1 MVGAA
6 SLGWLRLSVVIGVI
20 SQGFG
25 GLYQDGFAFADYLST
40 PKAAASGPCHAK
52 RKGPSA
58 MTIFTPP
65 PAPGEVEAFI
75 GQVVTD
81 LGAAFSGVLVNV
93 GRKLGL
99 YTAMADLGP
108 CTSVALAEAT
118 GIRERYVREWLANQ
132 AAGGYVAYNGR
143 TQTYTLPPAQAMVLA
158 LDQSPIF
165 MAAAFEV
172 AASFWL
178 DEDQIVEAFRS
189 GEGLG
194 WHAHNHRLF
203 CGTESFFRTGYRA
216 NLVSQWL
223 PALDGVVER
232 LRRGA
237 MVADIGCGHGASTI
251 LMAQAFPKSGFIGQ
265 DYHQASIEA
274 ARKRAAEQG
283 VKGNL
288 TFEVKAATEF
298 DGRDFDLICF
308 MDCLHDLGDPVGA
321 LARCREG
328 LKPDGKV
335 MLVEPYAGDRL
346 EENLNPIGR
355 MYYAASAMACT
366 PNSLS
371 QDVGLALGA
380 QAGEERLR
388 KVAREA
394 GFSNLRRAAQTP
406 VNLILELTP

>member
-1 MVGAA
+1 
-6 SLGWLRLSVVIGVI
+6 
-20 SQGFG
+20 
-25 GLYQDGFAFADYLST
+25 
-40 PKAAASGPCHAK
+40 
-52 RKGPSA
+52 
-58 MTIFTPP
+58 MTKLTQA
-65 PAPGEVEAFI
+65 PAPAPADVQAFI

-81 LGAAFSGVLVNV
+81 LSAAFSGVLVNV

-99 YTAMADLGP
+99 YRAMAERGH
-108 CTSVALAEAT
+108 CTSAALAQAT
-118 GIRERYVREWLANQ
+118 GVRERYVREWLANQ
-132 AAGGYVAYNGR
+132 VAGGYVAYDPG

-158 LDQSPIF
+158 VEHSPIF
-165 MAAAFEV
+165 MAPAFDV

-178 DEDQIVEAFRS
+178 DEDKIVETFRS

-216 NLVSQWL
+216 HLVAEWL
-223 PALDGVVER
+223 PALDGIVER
-232 LRRGA
+232 LQRGA
-237 MVADIGCGHGASTI
+237 RVADIGCGHGASTI
-251 LMAQAFPKSGFIGQ
+251 LMAQAFPQSSFVGL
-265 DYHQASIEA
+265 DYHDASIA
-274 ARKRAAEQG
+274 TARKRAAEQG
-283 VKGNL
+283 VTGNI
-288 TFEVKAATEF
+288 TFEVKGATQF
-298 DGRDFDLICF
+298 DGRGFDLVCF

-321 LARCREG
+321 LARCRQA

-335 MLVEPYAGDRL
+335 LLVEPYAGDRL

-371 QDVGLALGA
+371 QEVGLGLGA

-388 KVAREA
+388 QVAREA
-394 GFSNLRRAAQTP
+394 GFSSLRRAAQTP

>member
-1 MVGAA
+1 
-6 SLGWLRLSVVIGVI
+6 
-20 SQGFG
+20 
-25 GLYQDGFAFADYLST
+25 
-40 PKAAASGPCHAK
+40 
-52 RKGPSA
+52 
-58 MTIFTPP
+58 MTQFTPP
-65 PAPGEVEAFI
+65 PASSEIEAFI

-99 YTAMADLGP
+99 YQAMADLGA

-132 AAGGYVAYNGR
+132 AAGGYVAYDPGKR
-143 TQTYTLPPAQAMVLA
+143 TYALPPAQAMVLVH
-158 LDQSPIF
+158 DQSPIF
-165 MAAAFEV
+165 MAPAFEV

-178 DEDQIVEAFRS
+178 DENRIVETFRS

-216 NLVSQWL
+216 HLVSEWL
-223 PALDGVVER
+223 PALDGVVEC
-232 LRRGA
+232 LKHGA
-237 MVADIGCGHGASTI
+237 RVADIGCGHGASTI
-251 LMAQAFPKSGFIGQ
+251 IMAQAFPKSSFIGL
-265 DYHQASIEA
+265 DYHDASIA
-274 ARKRAAEQG
+274 IARERAAEQG
-283 VKGNL
+283 VRGNIA
-288 TFEVKAATEF
+288 FEAKAATEF
-298 DGRDFDLICF
+298 DGKDFDLICF
-308 MDCLHDLGDPVGA
+308 MDSLHDLGDPVGA
-321 LARCREG
+321 LACCRKA

-335 MLVEPYAGDRL
+335 LLVEPYANDRL

-371 QDVGLALGA
+371 QEVGLGLGA

-394 GFSNLRRAAQTP
+394 GFSNLRRAAQSP

>member
-1 MVGAA
+1 M
-6 SLGWLRLSVVIGVI
+6 S
-20 SQGFG
+20 
-25 GLYQDGFAFADYLST
+25 
-40 PKAAASGPCHAK
+40 K
-52 RKGPSA
+52 
-58 MTIFTPP
+58 FTPP

-81 LGAAFSGVLVNV
+81 LSAAFSGVLVNV

-99 YTAMADLGP
+99 YQTMANIGP
-108 CTSVALAEAT
+108 CTSMALAEAT
-118 GIRERYVREWLANQ
+118 GVRERYVREWLANQ
-132 AAGGYVAYNGR
+132 AAGGYVTYDPKK
-143 TQTYTLPPAQAMVLA
+143 QTYALPPAQAMVLA
-158 LDQSPIF
+158 VDQSPIF
-165 MAAAFEV
+165 MASAFEV

-178 DEDQIVEAFRS
+178 DEDQVVEIFRS

-194 WHAHNHRLF
+194 WHQHNHRMF
-203 CGTESFFRTGYRA
+203 CGTESFFRTGYRTH
-216 NLVSQWL
+216 LVSEWL
-223 PALDGVVER
+223 PALDGVVDR
-232 LRRGA
+232 LKRGA
-237 MVADIGCGHGASTI
+237 RVADIGCGHGASTI
-251 LMAQAFPKSGFIGQ
+251 LMAQAFPKSTFIGM
-265 DYHQASIEA
+265 DYHEQSIA
-274 ARKRAAEQG
+274 TARTRAANQG
-283 VKGNL
+283 VTGNIA
-288 TFEVKAATEF
+288 FEVQSATEI
-298 DGRDFDLICF
+298 DGKDFDLVCF

-321 LARCREG
+321 LKRSRMA

-335 MLVEPYAGDRL
+335 LLVEPYAGDNL

-371 QDVGLALGA
+371 QEVGLGLGA

>member
-1 MVGAA
+1 
-6 SLGWLRLSVVIGVI
+6 
-20 SQGFG
+20 
-25 GLYQDGFAFADYLST
+25 
-40 PKAAASGPCHAK
+40 
-52 RKGPSA
+52 
-58 MTIFTPP
+58 MTQFTPP
-65 PAPGEVEAFI
+65 PAPSEVEAFI

-81 LGAAFSGVLVNV
+81 LSATFSGVLVNV

-99 YTAMADLGP
+99 YQAMADLGA

-132 AAGGYVAYNGR
+132 AAGGYVAYDPGK
-143 TQTYTLPPAQAMVLA
+143 QTYALPPAQAMVLA

-165 MAAAFEV
+165 MAPAFEV

-178 DEDQIVEAFRS
+178 DENQIVETFRS

-194 WHAHNHRLF
+194 WHAHNHRMF

-216 NLVSQWL
+216 HLVSEWL

-232 LRRGA
+232 LKRGA
-237 MVADIGCGHGASTI
+237 RVADIGCGHGASTI
-251 LMAQAFPKSGFIGQ
+251 LMAQAFPKSSFIGL
-265 DYHQASIEA
+265 DYHDASIA
-274 ARKRAAEQG
+274 TARKRAAEQG
-283 VKGNL
+283 VTGN
-288 TFEVKAATEF
+288 TAFEVKAATEF

-308 MDCLHDLGDPVGA
+308 MDSLHDLGDPVGA
-321 LARCREG
+321 LARCRKA

-335 MLVEPYAGDRL
+335 LLVEPYAGDRL

-366 PNSLS
+366 PDSLS
-371 QDVGLALGA
+371 QEVGLGLGA

-406 VNLILELTP
+406 VNLILELAP

>member
-1 MVGAA
+1 
-6 SLGWLRLSVVIGVI
+6 
-20 SQGFG
+20 
-25 GLYQDGFAFADYLST
+25 
-40 PKAAASGPCHAK
+40 
-52 RKGPSA
+52 
-58 MTIFTPP
+58 MTQLTPP

-75 GQVVTD
+75 GRVVTD

-99 YTAMADLGP
+99 YQAMANLGA
-108 CTSVALAEAT
+108 CTSVALAAAT

-132 AAGGYVAYNGR
+132 AAGGYVAYDPETR
-143 TQTYTLPPAQAMVLA
+143 TYALPPAQAMVLA
-158 LDQSPIF
+158 FDQSPIF
-165 MAAAFEV
+165 MAPAFEV

-178 DEDQIVEAFRS
+178 DEDRIVETFRS

-216 NLVSQWL
+216 HLVSQWL

-232 LRRGA
+232 LTRGA
-237 MVADIGCGHGASTI
+237 RVADIGCGHGASTI
-251 LMAQAFPKSGFIGQ
+251 IMAQAFPKSRFVGV
-265 DYHQASIEA
+265 DYHDASIA
-274 ARKRAAEQG
+274 TARQRAAEQG
-283 VKGNL
+283 VAGNVA
-288 TFEVKAATEF
+288 FEVTAATEF
-298 DGRDFDLICF
+298 NGHDFDLVCF

-321 LARCREG
+321 LARCRTA

-335 MLVEPYAGDRL
+335 LLVEPYAGDRL

-371 QDVGLALGA
+371 QEVGLGLGA

-394 GFSNLRRAAQTP
+394 GFSSLRRAAQTP

>member
-1 MVGAA
+1 MN
-6 SLGWLRLSVVIGVI
+6 
-20 SQGFG
+20 Q
-25 GLYQDGFAFADYLST
+25 
-40 PKAAASGPCHAK
+40 
-52 RKGPSA
+52 
-58 MTIFTPP
+58 FTPP
-65 PAPGEVEAFI
+65 PAPSEVEAFI
-75 GQVVTD
+75 GQVITD
-81 LGAAFSGVLVNV
+81 LSAAFSGVLVNV

-99 YTAMADLGP
+99 YQTMADLGA
-108 CTSVALAEAT
+108 CTSAALAEAA

-132 AAGGYVAYNGR
+132 TAGGYVAYDPDK
-143 TQTYTLPPAQAMVLA
+143 QTYWLPPAQAMVLA
-158 LDQSPIF
+158 QDRSPVF
-165 MAAAFEV
+165 MAPAFEV
-172 AASFWL
+172 ASSFWL
-178 DEDQIVEAFRS
+178 DEDQIVETFRS

-216 NLVSQWL
+216 YLVSAWL
-223 PALDGVVER
+223 PALYGMVER
-232 LRRGA
+232 LERGA
-237 MVADIGCGHGASTI
+237 KVADIGCGHGASTI
-251 LMAQAFPKSGFIGQ
+251 VMAQAFPKSSFVGL
-265 DYHQASIEA
+265 DYHDASIA
-274 ARKRAAEQG
+274 TARERAAEQG
-283 VKGNL
+283 VTGNL
-288 TFEVKAATEF
+288 SFDVKAATEF

-321 LARCREG
+321 LARCRKA

-335 MLVEPYAGDRL
+335 LLVEPYAGDRL

-371 QDVGLALGA
+371 QEVGLGLGA

-394 GFSNLRRAAQTP
+394 GFSSLRRASQTP

>member
-1 MVGAA
+1 
-6 SLGWLRLSVVIGVI
+6 
-20 SQGFG
+20 
-25 GLYQDGFAFADYLST
+25 
-40 PKAAASGPCHAK
+40 
-52 RKGPSA
+52 
-58 MTIFTPP
+58 MTQLTTPP
-65 PAPGEVEAFI
+65 VPSEIEAFI

-99 YTAMADLGP
+99 YQAMVDLGP
-108 CTSVALAEAT
+108 CTSAELAKAT

-132 AAGGYVAYNGR
+132 AAGGYVAYNHGK
-143 TQTYTLPPAQAMVLA
+143 QTYALPPAQAMVLA
-158 LDQSPIF
+158 LEKSPIF
-165 MAAAFEV
+165 MAPAFEV

-178 DEDQIVEAFRS
+178 DEDQIVETFRS

-216 NLVSQWL
+216 HLVSEWL

-232 LRRGA
+232 LKRGA
-237 MVADIGCGHGASTI
+237 RVADMGCGHGASTI
-251 LMAQAFPKSGFIGQ
+251 IMAQAFPKSSFIGL
-265 DYHQASIEA
+265 DYHDASIVT
-274 ARKRAAEQG
+274 ARNRAAEQG
-283 VKGNL
+283 VTGNIA
-288 TFEVKAATEF
+288 FEAKAAGEF

-308 MDCLHDLGDPVGA
+308 LDCLHDLGDPVGA
-321 LARCREG
+321 LARCRKA
-328 LKPDGKV
+328 LQPDGKV
-335 MLVEPYAGDRL
+335 LLVEPYAGDRL
-346 EENLNPIGR
+346 EENLNPVGR

-371 QDVGLALGA
+371 QVVGLSLGA

-388 KVAREA
+388 QVAREA

>member
-1 MVGAA
+1 
-6 SLGWLRLSVVIGVI
+6 
-20 SQGFG
+20 
-25 GLYQDGFAFADYLST
+25 
-40 PKAAASGPCHAK
+40 
-52 RKGPSA
+52 
-58 MTIFTPP
+58 MTQLTTPP
-65 PAPGEVEAFI
+65 VPSEIEAFI

-99 YTAMADLGP
+99 YQAMVDLGP
-108 CTSVALAEAT
+108 CTSAELARAT

-132 AAGGYVAYNGR
+132 AAGGYVAYHHGK
-143 TQTYTLPPAQAMVLA
+143 QTYALPPAQAMVLA
-158 LDQSPIF
+158 LEKSPIF
-165 MAAAFEV
+165 MAPAFEV

-178 DEDQIVEAFRS
+178 DEDQIVKTFRS

-216 NLVSQWL
+216 HLVSEWL

-232 LRRGA
+232 LKRGA
-237 MVADIGCGHGASTI
+237 RVADMGCGHGASTI
-251 LMAQAFPKSGFIGQ
+251 MMAQAFPKSSFIGL
-265 DYHQASIEA
+265 DYHDASIVT
-274 ARKRAAEQG
+274 ARNRAAEQG
-283 VKGNL
+283 AIGNIA
-288 TFEVKAATEF
+288 FEVKAAGEF

-308 MDCLHDLGDPVGA
+308 LDCLNDLGNPVGA
-321 LARCREG
+321 LARCRRA
-328 LKPDGKV
+328 LQPDGKV
-335 MLVEPYAGDRL
+335 LLVEPYAGDRL
-346 EENLNPIGR
+346 EENLNPTGR

-371 QDVGLALGA
+371 QDVGLSLGA

-388 KVAREA
+388 QVAREA

>member
-1 MVGAA
+1 
-6 SLGWLRLSVVIGVI
+6 
-20 SQGFG
+20 
-25 GLYQDGFAFADYLST
+25 
-40 PKAAASGPCHAK
+40 
-52 RKGPSA
+52 
-58 MTIFTPP
+58 MTKFTPP

-81 LGAAFSGVLVNV
+81 LGATFSGVLVNV

-99 YTAMADLGP
+99 YTAMADLGA

-132 AAGGYVAYNGR
+132 AAGGYVAYDPGK
-143 TQTYTLPPAQAMVLA
+143 QTYALPPAQAMVLA

-165 MAAAFEV
+165 MAPAFEV

-216 NLVSQWL
+216 NLVSTWL
-223 PALDGVVER
+223 PALDGVIER
-232 LRRGA
+232 LKHGA
-237 MVADIGCGHGASTI
+237 LVADIGCGHGASTI
-251 LMAQAFPKSGFIGQ
+251 LMAQAFPKSGFVGQ
-265 DYHQASIEA
+265 DYHEASIEA

-283 VKGNL
+283 VKGNI

-321 LARCREG
+321 LARCRKG
-328 LKPDGKV
+328 LKSDGKV
-335 MLVEPYAGDRL
+335 LLVEPYAGDRL

-371 QDVGLALGA
+371 QEVGLGLGA

-388 KVAREA
+388 RVAREA

-406 VNLILELTP
+406 VNLILELSP